1 MDDDVLARDY
11 LRLLRRG
18 SVMRKLAP
26 AHHRE
31 WRRALRAR
39 AAADSMRIRTGSRAP
54 GAEVWAVLPDWTLTR
69 EEREQ
74 LAQRLEWLRED

>member
-26 AHHRE
+26 VRHRE

-39 AAADSMRIRTGSRAP
+39 AAADAIRIRTGSRPAES
-54 GAEVWAVLPDWTLTR
+54 EVWAVLPDWSLTQS
-69 EEREQ
+69 ERER
-74 LAQRLEWLRED
+74 LAQRLAWLRED

>member
-1 MDDDVLARDY
+1 MIGRDY

-18 SVMRKLAP
+18 SVMRKLA
-26 AHHRE
+26 AAQHQE

-39 AAADSMRIRTGSRAP
+39 ASADAIRIRTGSRA
-54 GAEVWAVLPDWTLTR
+54 AESEVWALLPDWSLTR
-69 EEREQ
+69 EERER